1 MEPRQNLRTRSEA
14 AFAAFLQGEELW
26 YRAVRD
32 FPDNRGDNACDIEA
46 GTVVSGQQEQSGSVA
61 SSPRAGS
68 EASSELGYSPS
79 CASMD
84 AAQQDDSQDAQ
95 PTGLQHCK
103 GNLSEAINHAFFFSP
118 ASFQALSFLGKRNS
132 WRPFFF
138 LVRLRTQCLL
148 HPVWKP
154 CPRSRWEI
162 RTSRV
167 SWQV

>member
-79 CASMD
+79 
-84 AAQQDDSQDAQ
+84 
-95 PTGLQHCK
+95 HCW
-103 GNLSEAINHAFFFSP
+103 
-118 ASFQALSFLGKRNS
+118 AL
-132 WRPFFF
+132 
-138 LVRLRTQCLL
+138 
-148 HPVWKP
+148 
-154 CPRSRWEI
+154 PRSDYGTRFFHEVSSRTWE
-162 RTSRV
+162 SACRV
-167 SWQV
+167 